1 MKWLT
6 RQDRVK
12 EEGEGCTEVSVTIP
26 FYLRT
31 DPKQNSQNSRSR
43 VAMVLESHDS

>member
-12 EEGEGCTEVSVTIP
+12 EEGEGCTEVSE
-26 FYLRT
+26 YLRT
-31 DPKQNSQNSRSR
+31 DLKQNSQNSRSR
-43 VAMVLESHDS
+43 VAS